1 MKAFEPMKD
10 DTRKQDPDR
19 EHPLTQNPAGG
30 APEDDLEDEPVDDVP
45 LYRRK
50 RVLIPLLAILTLAVV
65 AVWYW
70 YVNLRGYD
78 STDDAYIDGNRVSI
92 SSKILGRIDSLGVDE
107 GDSVTSGQVLVR
119 LNDADLQAQA
129 KQARAALNDARQA
142 VVLAQVNLERAET
155 DFQRAETQFQ
165 SKVIPREQYDHA
177 RSALAVAQSQLTIAQ
192 THVATAQ
199 AQLGVVETQLG
210 NTVISSPMSGV
221 VAKRWVLAGD
231 VVQPGQ
237 PIFTINDLKNVWVT
251 ANFEETKLRSL
262 RIGDSVQVS
271 VDAYPDRTLRGIVD
285 QLGSSTA
292 GQFSL
297 IPPNNASG
305 NFTKVTQRVPVKIIL
320 NRHDMAAAD
329 PAHPLLPGMSV
340 EVRVK
345 VR

>member
-1 MKAFEPMKD
+1 MKD
-10 DTRKQDPDR
+10 VAIDKEHSNHESPLRPDPV
-19 EHPLTQNPAGG
+19 EE
-30 APEDDLEDEPVDDVP
+30 APREDEEDESVDDVP

-50 RVLIPLLAILTLAVV
+50 RVLIPLLVTLTLGVF

-70 YVNLRGYD
+70 YANLRGYD
-78 STDDAYIDGNRVSI
+78 STDDAFIDGDRVSI

-107 GDSVTSGQVLVR
+107 GDPVTLGQVLVR

-129 KQARAALNDARQA
+129 NQARAALNDARQG
-142 VVLAQVNLERAET
+142 VGLAQVNLDRAET
-155 DFQRAETQFQ
+155 DFQRAETQFK
-165 SKVIPREQYDHA
+165 SKVIPTEQYDHA
-177 RSALAVAQSQLTIAQ
+177 RSALAVARSQLTIAQ
-192 THVATAQ
+192 TRVATAQ
-199 AQLGVVETQLG
+199 AQLGVIDTQIR

-251 ANFEETKLRSL
+251 ANFEETKLHAL
-262 RIGDSVQVS
+262 RLGDSVQVS
-271 VDAYPDRTLRGIVD
+271 VDAYPDRDLRGTVE
-285 QLGSSTA
+285 QLGSATA

-320 NRHDMAAAD
+320 DRSDLAVGD
-329 PAHPLLPGMSV
+329 PTHPLLPGMSV

-345 VR
+345 VH